1 LKGQVQLLE
10 WWSSVY
16 SNHAALRTGIE
27 FTHIA
32 GLVAG
37 GGSAITADLATIIAA
52 RARSST
58 LAAHLHL
65 LRRTH
70 PIVIAGLMALFAS
83 GLLLFAADVDTF
95 WNSRIFWVKM
105 ALVLVLLVNGVVLV
119 LNERKV
125 MRVDVD
131 AAADA
136 WGHLHLVATTSLIL
150 WFLTTLAGSA
160 LMNLG

>member
-1 LKGQVQLLE
+1 MLE

-52 RARSST
+52 RARSAT

-105 ALVLVLLVNGVVLV
+105 ALVLVLLVNGVALV

-131 AAADA
+131 AAAGA

>member
-1 LKGQVQLLE
+1 MLE

-27 FTHIA
+27 FIHIA

-52 RARSST
+52 RARSAT
-58 LAAHLHL
+58 LAAHLTL

-70 PIVIAGLMALFAS
+70 PVVIAGLTALFVS

-95 WNSRIFWVKM
+95 WSSRIFWVKI
-105 ALVLVLLVNGVVLV
+105 ALVLVLLVNGL
-119 LNERKV
+119 LLLLSER
-125 MRVDVD
+125 RVIHVQPD
-131 AAADA
+131 AAAAA
-136 WGHLHLVATTSLIL
+136 WRRLHLVAISSLVL
-150 WFLTTLAGSA
+150 WFVTTLAGSA

>member
-1 LKGQVQLLE
+1 LLE

-37 GGSAITADLATIIAA
+37 GGCAITADLATIIAA
-52 RARSST
+52 RAKSAT
-58 LAAHLHL
+58 LAVHLQL

-70 PIVIAGLMALFAS
+70 PIVIAGLTALFIS

-95 WNSRIFWVKM
+95 WYSRIFWLKM
-105 ALVLVLLVNGVVLV
+105 GLVLALLVNGVVLV
-119 LNERKV
+119 MNERTV
-125 MRVDVD
+125 AHAHGV
-131 AAADA
+131 A
-136 WGHLHLVATTSLIL
+136 WRRLHVVATASLVL
-150 WFLTTLAGSA
+150 WALTTLAGSA